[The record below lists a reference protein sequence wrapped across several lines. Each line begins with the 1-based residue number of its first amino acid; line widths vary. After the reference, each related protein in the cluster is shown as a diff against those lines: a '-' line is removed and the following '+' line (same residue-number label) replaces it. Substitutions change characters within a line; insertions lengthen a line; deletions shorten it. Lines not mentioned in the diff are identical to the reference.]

1 MSASAKKRPVPP
13 LEPPDLDA
21 VVETV
26 RSLWAAA
33 GQSDPQVQ
41 AWLQKTV
48 VNGVER
54 IKRQVQGR
62 LRMAALVAAPRQTTT
77 AHDNSNKEETLATAP
92 ARQQPLFEEEPAP
105 PVADSRA
112 PAPPP
117 VAPAQAVP
125 RFPECEIRVYAKELV
140 PQARKVI
147 PKAARF
153 SDIASYRK
161 HLHETL
167 PYNAVAT
174 RKRNA
179 NYLIGRFFPGEH
191 LHPDLVAFA
200 AAAERHR
207 SLGDVLFYL
216 TCRTEK
222 MVAMVAESLIWPSL
236 ADGGLPRS
244 RIQDFIKTHFP
255 RSRSAKQV
263 SSAIVRTYTG
273 FGVATATRTR
283 MNVAQRQGHL
293 AALAYIMH
301 LEFPEPGMYS
311 FDKLLDG
318 PMHKWLL
325 WDRKWIADQLYML
338 RHHKLLS
345 KVSEI
350 DNIRQFTTKY
360 SLAEAVDHILP
371 LLKEDES

>member
-1 MSASAKKRPVPP
+1 VSASAKKRSTPP
-13 LEPPDLDA
+13 PAPHDLEA

-26 RSLWAAA
+26 RSLWTAA

-48 VNGVER
+48 VDGIER
-54 IKRQVQGR
+54 IKQQVHGR
-62 LRMAALVAAPRQTTT
+62 LRMAALVARPRQTTK
-77 AHDNSNKEETLATAP
+77 AHDIDNKEEMLPTAP
-92 ARQQPLFEEEPAP
+92 VQQRPLFEEEPTP
-105 PVADSRA
+105 PAAKSSA
-112 PAPPP
+112 PASSP
-117 VAPAQAVP
+117 VAPAKAVP
-125 RFPECEIRVYAKELV
+125 RFPECGIRVYAKELV

-207 SLGDVLFYL
+207 ALGDVLFYL

-222 MVAMVAESLIWPSL
+222 MVAMVAEALIWPSL

-244 RIQDFIKTHFP
+244 RIQDFIKAHFP

-293 AALAYIMH
+293 AALAYILY

-325 WDRKWIADQLYML
+325 WDRKWIAEQLYML
-338 RHHKLLS
+338 RHFKLLS
-345 KVSEI
+345 KVSDI
-350 DNIRQFTTKY
+350 DNMRQFTTKY
-360 SLAEAVDHILP
+360 SLAEAVNHILP
-371 LLKEDES
+371 LLKEEQP